1 VSIAL
6 SQPSAYFTGFTCGWF
21 SQLSSTRDELLA
33 GDPVTLPPEP
43 PAVPGAGTG
52 SLPDAA
58 GALADGVTAG
68 ELKVAAAE
76 PDETP
81 APAPAPAAEVL
92 ASGAQAA
99 RASPTLSPSTE
110 MLAALIVFA
119 EGREFIVNPIP
130 RK

>member
-1 VSIAL
+1 
-6 SQPSAYFTGFTCGWF
+6 
-21 SQLSSTRDELLA
+21 LSSTRDELLA

-43 PAVPGAGTG
+43 PAVPWAGTG

-76 PDETP
+76 SDETP
-81 APAPAPAAEVL
+81 APAPAPAPAPVPAPAAELL
-92 ASGAQAA
+92 APGAQAA

-119 EGREFIVNPIP
+119 EGREFIVKPIP
-130 RK
+130 RKNN